1 MKALIIAL
9 VLLWASV
16 AGASG
21 LVLGTGCTGSPCG
34 NSHALIIINAEP
46 FVGGTFIDSSSYA
59 RVVTNVGV
67 TQSAAQ
73 VKFGTQSMLIDA
85 NADKISI
92 PDDPVWMLPTD
103 FNVSVWIYV
112 AAWPGVISYLFSQG
126 GGVAWRGL
134 LRNTGQVNWDMW
146 DAGAV
151 NYFSVASA
159 AAAFPVGSWVLV
171 EVSRRGDSGALW
183 LNGTSVATDAT
194 AAGIAGD
201 SAVDPSM
208 NAGVPTT
215 GLINGY
221 FDAWTITSGGWA
233 WNRNHTVPNRRW

>member
-21 LVLGTGCTGSPCG
+21 LVIGTGCTGSPCG
-34 NSHALIIINAEP
+34 NSHALTIINAEP
-46 FVGGTFIDSSSYA
+46 FAGGTFIDTSSYA

-73 VKFGTQSMLIDA
+73 VKFGTQSMRVDA
-85 NADKISI
+85 VNDKISI

-103 FNVSVWIYV
+103 FSISVWVYIPNV
-112 AAWPGVISYLFSQG
+112 PGTIVYFFSQESA
-126 GGVAWRGL
+126 VAWRL
-134 LRNTGQVNWDMW
+134 AMQPSRQVIWTMW

-151 NYFSVASA
+151 NFFTITSA
-159 AAAFPVGSWVLV
+159 IGVVPLSSWVLV
-171 EVSRRGDSGALW
+171 EVTRRGNTGNIW
-183 LNGTSVATDAT
+183 INGTSVGTDAT
-194 AAGIAGD
+194 AAGVAGD

-208 NAGVPTT
+208 NKGTPSN
-215 GLINGY
+215 GLDDGY
-221 FDAWTITSGGWA
+221 YDAWTITSGGWA
-233 WNRNHTVPNRRW
+233 WNRNHSPPNRRW